1 MKKQLC
7 AIFAATML
15 LTGCA
20 ASADASQV
28 ETTMAAQAQS
38 VSALEVPDRFTGDWT
53 GVEGLVTVHADAS
66 VELPDVDTIP
76 IATVKRRSFTDEE
89 AEKVITYFCGDAP
102 FYKTVREMTKAEI
115 QQQIDRYQA
124 VKDGREEA
132 TGDLVMYLE
141 DQGEGYLDQEIAY
154 WTGRLKDAPE
164 TYIPEPAS
172 RTFGPEEFPTGV
184 IYDAEAHKEIEV
196 VEGYAEVDGKKV
208 TIGMMNEPVGE
219 PWTYAKVFVD
229 GYGDYNAGKYYELE
243 EGKTPTK
250 CSLTQEQAV
259 KIGDKLLAALGAT
272 DMVCGQAKGIMFTKG
287 LPYVVH
293 DPETETSTPPV
304 EDQEGGY
311 ELTYTR
317 TVEGLPI
324 AITPYDATAS
334 EEGAKGSWFYERV
347 TVAVADS
354 GVVWFK
360 WQSPYNTPA
369 VTSQAS
375 ELISFQEAADIFA
388 KMIMVTNQDLLEH
401 NRINQMTSR
410 HDYQVD
416 RVALEYIR
424 IRDKDNFEEG
434 TLIPVWN
441 FWGIETR
448 STDGH
453 PDWTYTDEENV
464 LLTVNALDGSIIDMS
479 LGY

>member
-7 AIFAATML
+7 AVFAAALL

-20 ASADASQV
+20 APANASQA
-28 ETTMAAQAQS
+28 ETEKAQAQS
-38 VSALEVPDRFTGDWT
+38 ISALEVPDRFTGDWT

-76 IATVKRRSFTDEE
+76 IATVKRRDFTNEE
-89 AEKVITYFCGDAP
+89 AEKLITYFCGDAP
-102 FYKTVREMTKAEI
+102 FYKTVRDLTKAEI
-115 QQQIDRYQA
+115 QKQIDRYQA
-124 VKDGREEA
+124 IKDGREEA

-164 TYIPEPAS
+164 TYIPEPAPH
-172 RTFGPEEFPTGV
+172 TFGLEELPKDTV
-184 IYDAEAHKEIEV
+184 YDKEYHEKVKV
-196 VEGYAEVDGKKV
+196 VQGYAEVDGKNV
-208 TIGMMNEPVGE
+208 TIYMRNEPE
-219 PWTYAKVFVD
+219 ESPWTTAQSFVE
-229 GYGDYNAGKYYELE
+229 GYGDYNSGKYYELE

-250 CSLTQEQAV
+250 CGLTREQAV
-259 KIGDKLLAALGAT
+259 KMGDELMAALGAT
-272 DMVCGQAKGIMFTKG
+272 DLVCGQVRGIMFTKG

-293 DPETETSTPPV
+293 DPETGTSTPPV
-304 EDQEGGY
+304 EDREGGY

-317 TVEGLPI
+317 TVKGLPI
-324 AITPYDATAS
+324 AVTPYNATS
-334 EEGAKGSWFYERV
+334 REEGAKGSWHYERI
-347 TVAVADS
+347 TVAVADQ
-354 GVVWFK
+354 GVVWFR
-360 WQSPYNTPA
+360 WDSPYETPS

-375 ELISFQEAADIFA
+375 RLISFQDAADIFA
-388 KMIMVTNQDLLEH
+388 KMIMVTNQDLLDL
-401 NRINQMTSR
+401 NRVNKMTSR

-416 RVALEYIR
+416 QVSLEYIR
-424 IRDKDNFEEG
+424 ARDKDNFEEG

-448 STDGH
+448 STDEH
-453 PDWTYTDEENV
+453 PDWTYTDEKNV